1 MMRLLILVLVIA
13 GLTGCG
19 SRGTSQPDPSID
31 TRPAQPNIDQSVQQP
46 VGVGVGD
53 PSTIGSTPIN
63 SNFAAIP
70 SERVV
75 YFDFDRSELRPQDQA
90 LLQAHASYLSMNPNV
105 IIRLEGHADERGSRE
120 YNLALGER
128 RAQAVKRA
136 LSILGVQPN
145 QSTTLSY
152 GEEKPLAFGSDESS
166 WQLNR
171 RVELV
176 YPTGF

>member
-1 MMRLLILVLVIA
+1 MMRVFILLLIIVGLV
-13 GLTGCG
+13 GCG
-19 SRGTSQPDPSID
+19 SRGTAQPDPSID
-31 TRPAQPNIDQSVQQP
+31 TRPAQPTIDESVAQP
-46 VGVGVGD
+46 AGVDD
-53 PSTIGSTPIN
+53 PAVIGGTMPID
-63 SNFAAIP
+63 SGFAAIP

-128 RAQAVKRA
+128 RAQSVKRA
-136 LSILGVQPN
+136 LSILGIQPN